1 MESIDVMPMRVRIAS
16 RLRKAILAGE
26 FKEGQ
31 SLSLTE
37 TSKQLGISRTP
48 VREAFQTL
56 EAEGFIELRMNKH
69 ALVRGITVKFIQD
82 HYKTRII
89 LEGEAAYC
97 AAENNMDITPL
108 VERNLL
114 IKNKSPGFTADEFAE
129 YNQWFHVSIW
139 DAADNQRLRS
149 LLMGFWNGASVGRA
163 IPGEDHFIRSI
174 KEHEQITA
182 AIKNHRAADAKRLMG
197 NHIFRG
203 MQNILK
209 SYQDVQAD

>member
-1 MESIDVMPMRVRIAS
+1 MPMRVRIAS
-16 RLRKAILAGE
+16 KLRKAILAGE

-37 TSKQLGISRTP
+37 ISKQLGISRTP

-69 ALVRGITVKFIQD
+69 ALVRGITLKFIQD
-82 HYKTRII
+82 HYKTRIL

-97 AAENNMDITPL
+97 AAENNMDIT
-108 VERNLL
+108 LL
-114 IKNKSPGFTADEFAE
+114 TEKNKMIKCKIPKFTADEFAE

-139 DAADNQRLRS
+139 DAADNQRLRN
-149 LLMGFWNGASVGRA
+149 LLMGFWNGASVGKT
-163 IPGEDHFIRSI
+163 IPDTDHFIRSI
-174 KEHEQITA
+174 KEHERITA
-182 AIKNHRAADAKRLMG
+182 AIKNGQAGEAKRLMG
-197 NHIFRG
+197 DHIFRG

-209 SYQDVQAD
+209 SYQEFQAD